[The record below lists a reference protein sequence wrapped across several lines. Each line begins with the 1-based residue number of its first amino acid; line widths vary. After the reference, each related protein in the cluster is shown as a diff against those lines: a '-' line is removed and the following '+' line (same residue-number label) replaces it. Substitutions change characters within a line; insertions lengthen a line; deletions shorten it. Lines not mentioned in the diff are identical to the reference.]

1 MPYKN
6 IVLLDD
12 HELFR
17 NAISTLLSE
26 NYTSI
31 TINQFSEPASAL
43 EYILQCKKTNQAI
56 DLIVTDQVHQGIDG
70 FEFATLCRNIEKQFE
85 NVSPILL
92 LSMTV
97 ADTAQNEPV
106 FNNNI
111 LPDNPFNLC
120 LPKSIE
126 KNKLIDCI
134 SVLIK

>member
-1 MPYKN
+1 MAVKN
-6 IVLLDD
+6 IVILDD

-31 TINQFSEPASAL
+31 IINQFSEPESAL

-56 DLIVTDQVHQGIDG
+56 DLIITDQVHQGIDG
-70 FEFATLCRNIEKQFE
+70 FEFATLCRSIE

-97 ADTAQNEPV
+97 DDTFQTEFV
-106 FNNNI
+106 FSNNI
-111 LPDNPFNLC
+111 SPDNPFNLC

-126 KNKLIDCI
+126 KNKLLDCI
-134 SVLIK
+134 SALIK

>member
-1 MPYKN
+1 MAVKN
-6 IVLLDD
+6 IVILDD

-31 TINQFSEPASAL
+31 NINQFSEPESAL
-43 EYILQCKKTNQAI
+43 EYILQCKKINQAI
-56 DLIVTDQVHQGIDG
+56 DLIITDQVHQGIDG
-70 FEFATLCRNIEKQFE
+70 FTFATLCRNIEKQFV
-85 NVSPILL
+85 NASPILL

-97 ADTAQNEPV
+97 DDTAQNEFV

-111 LPDNPFNLC
+111 SPDNPFNLC

-134 SVLIK
+134 SALIK

>member
-1 MPYKN
+1 MPKN
-6 IVLLDD
+6 IVILDD

-31 TINQFSEPASAL
+31 SINQFSEPESAL

-56 DLIVTDQVHQGIDG
+56 DLIITDQVHQGIDG
-70 FEFATLCRNIEKQFE
+70 FEFATLWRSIE

-92 LSMTV
+92 LSMTIDDAV
-97 ADTAQNEPV
+97 QTEFV

-111 LPDNPFNLC
+111 SPDNPFNLC

-134 SVLIK
+134 SALIK